1 MHMDE
6 LPGAGRLVQRIDVLR
21 HGEDLA
27 PMLAFEPCE
36 RDMRRI
42 RLRRAEAR
50 AAEIV
55 EFMHPRRIP
64 REAARRRHRFEIELL
79 PQAAFVAKRAEPAF
93 RREPGSGKHN
103 DVPESH
109 RCHARAGGHP
119 VTPDFVVDHSGGC

>member
-1 MHMDE
+1 
-6 LPGAGRLVQRIDVLR
+6 
-21 HGEDLA
+21 
-27 PMLAFEPCE
+27 MLAFEPCE

-93 RREPGSGKHN
+93 RREPGSGQDD
-103 DVPESH
+103 DVREPH
-109 RCHARAGGHP
+109 RFCARR
-119 VTPDFVVDHSGGC
+119 